1 MSGVTFTAGH
11 KRHAAVKWVT
21 IKKLSDHI
29 GYSEDAI
36 RAKIKKGVW
45 RQGAHWVKA
54 ADGRILVSVP
64 GIEAWIEGRAA

>member
-1 MSGVTFTAGH
+1 M
-11 KRHAAVKWVT
+11 KWVT
-21 IKKLSDHI
+21 IKKLSELV

-54 ADGRILVSVP
+54 ADGRILVNLP
-64 GIEAWIEGRAA
+64 GIESWIEGRAA